1 MVDDTPSGRVQ
12 EFVTAHGI
20 DRFVSGCVAILRTG
34 SWADRELL
42 LALGGRHAAMELTRA
57 GPAKADQSYWAPTWA
72 ARGLLHAW
80 DDSRAGEVAEA
91 IEVALAHGH
100 WRVREMAAK
109 VAGGH
114 GLGQSADAL
123 ARSARDPVPRVRIAM
138 ARALGAAG
146 EAEHAAAL
154 HVLDEHEEAEVR
166 EAARRALRQLADRL
180 DREV

>member
-1 MVDDTPSGRVQ
+1 MVDDTPAGRVQ
-12 EFVTAHGI
+12 DFVTVHGI

-34 SWADRELL
+34 SWADRDLL
-42 LALGGRHAAMELTRA
+42 LALGGRYAAMEFTRT
-57 GPAKADQSYWAPTWA
+57 GPAKTDQSYWAPTWA

-80 DDSRAGEVAEA
+80 DDGRADEVAGA
-91 IEVALAHGH
+91 VEVALTHEH

-114 GLGQSADAL
+114 DLGRSADAL
-123 ARSARDPVPRVRIAM
+123 ARLVSDPVPRVRVAV

-146 EAEHAAAL
+146 EAEHAPAL
-154 HVLDEHEEAEVR
+154 HELAEHEEAAVR
-166 EAARRALRQLADRL
+166 AAAGKALRLLADRL